1 MDWLI
6 ASSRERSAAGG
17 AGLVALAAPLVLLA
31 ACATTTAP
39 VGPIPT
45 ADSSA
50 EGRQI
55 LVTLEE
61 THLPP
66 LRRPGSSSGGY
77 VQPARYAV
85 SERTRRT
92 ATRLARAYRLEQRQ
106 GWSIRPLDLYCVV
119 YQVPTG
125 VPIEDVIARLSED
138 SRVESVQPM
147 QRFEVQSG
155 YDDPYVAMQSGMA
168 ATRVWD
174 THAWAAGRG
183 VTVAVVDTAVD
194 HEHPDLSPN
203 IALRRDFVTEGA
215 PGGEIAELHGTAVA
229 GVIASA
235 ANNGIGTVGVAPR
248 ARILALRACWEQQA
262 DGAPD
267 TCNSFTL
274 AKSLAF
280 VVERRPEVLNLSVAG
295 PEDPLLERLIRAAL
309 SQGTAVVT
317 AYHESAGAVS
327 FPASMSGVMAVAG
340 PGSSADEGAA
350 PPLAAP
356 ARDIL
361 TTTPGGGFDFVS
373 GSSFAAA
380 HVSGVLAL
388 LLERAPG
395 LAAEK
400 LGEVLRGTSR
410 SAPGHPDTSAPLID
424 ACAALD
430 RVATRGGCARRAAN
444 RSSHGGPAAEPG
456 SMNRLGRFEYSV
468 GGHDTRAT
476 MAGRRHQGEPT
487 PGNGWR

>member
-1 MDWLI
+1 MNLEVT
-6 ASSRERSAAGG
+6 SSRGSGGRG
-17 AGLVALAAPLVLLA
+17 AGNCGLRVTALVAPLLFLAG
-31 ACATTTAP
+31 CATTPRP
-39 VGPIPT
+39 VGQITTEDAGT
-45 ADSSA
+45 AR
-50 EGRQI
+50 RQI

-61 THLPP
+61 IQPPP

-77 VQPARYAV
+77 VDPSGYTV
-85 SERTRRT
+85 SQRTRRA
-92 ATRLARAYRLEQRQ
+92 ATRLARDYDLRQRQ
-106 GWSIRPLDLYCVV
+106 GWPIRPLGVYCVV
-119 YQVPTG
+119 YEVPLE
-125 VPIEDVIARLSED
+125 VPIEDVIVRLSKD
-138 SRVESVQPM
+138 ARVESVQPM
-147 QRFEVQSG
+147 QRFELQSS
-155 YDDPYVAMQSGMA
+155 YDDPYVSMQHGME

-194 HEHPDLSPN
+194 HEHPDLAAN
-203 IALRRDFVTEGA
+203 IVLRRDFVTEGA
-215 PGGEIAELHGTAVA
+215 PDEKSAELHGTAVA

-248 ARILALRACWEQQA
+248 ARILALRGCWEAQA
-262 DGAPD
+262 DESPG

-295 PEDPLLERLIRAAL
+295 PPDPLLERLIRAVL

-317 AYHESAGAVS
+317 AYRKSAGAVA
-327 FPASMSGVMAVAG
+327 FPGSMSGVLAVGG
-340 PGSSADEGAA
+340 PDSPVEDGVG

-356 ARDIL
+356 ALDIL

-380 HVSGVLAL
+380 HVSGVVAL

-395 LAAEK
+395 LAVERLAEA
-400 LGEVLRGTSR
+400 LRQTSR
-410 SAPGHPDTSAPLID
+410 SAPGGSSATVPLVD

-430 RVATRGGCARRAAN
+430 QVATRGRCARRAAS
-444 RSSHGGPAAEPG
+444 RSSEGRPATEPG
-456 SMNRLGRFEYSV
+456 SVNRMALF
-468 GGHDTRAT
+468 GH
-476 MAGRRHQGEPT
+476 
-487 PGNGWR
+487 